1 MKKIDSLIKEITKK
15 PKISEGL
22 RKIDIQEVV
31 KNVLG
36 NNLLNYIKDI
46 HVIDKKLIIKL
57 NSSSLRSELSY
68 SKDKLLQNIND
79 NLQESEIK
87 EIILK

>member
-1 MKKIDSLIKEITKK
+1 MEKIDSLIKKITEK

-31 KNVLG
+31 KKVLG
-36 NNLLNYIKDI
+36 KNLLKYIKDI
-46 HVIDKKLIIKL
+46 YVVEKKLIIKL
-57 NSSSLRSELSY
+57 NSSSLRSELCY
-68 SKDKLLQNIND
+68 SKDKLLENVND
-79 NLQESEIK
+79 NLKVSEIK

>member
-36 NNLLNYIKDI
+36 KNLLNYIKDV
-46 HVIDKKLIIKL
+46 HVVDEKLIIKL

-68 SKDKLLQNIND
+68 SKDKLLKNIND
-79 NLQESEIK
+79 NFQESEIK

>member
-36 NNLLNYIKDI
+36 KNLLNYIKDI
-46 HVIDKKLIIKL
+46 HIIDKKLIIKL

-68 SKDKLLQNIND
+68 SKDNLLQNIND

>member
-1 MKKIDSLIKEITKK
+1 MKKIDSLIKKITKK

-36 NNLLNYIKDI
+36 KNLLNYIKDI
-46 HVIDKKLIIKL
+46 HVVDEKLIIKL

-68 SKDKLLQNIND
+68 SKDKLLKNIND
-79 NLQESEIK
+79 NLQEIEIK

>member
-1 MKKIDSLIKEITKK
+1 MKKIDSLIKKITKK

-36 NNLLNYIKDI
+36 KNLLNYIKDI
-46 HVIDKKLIIKL
+46 HVMDEKLIIKL

-68 SKDKLLQNIND
+68 RKEKLLKNIND
-79 NLQESEIK
+79 NFQESEIK

>member
-1 MKKIDSLIKEITKK
+1 MKKIDSLIKKITKK

-22 RKIDIQEVV
+22 RKIDVQEVV
-31 KNVLG
+31 KKVLG
-36 NNLLNYIKDI
+36 KNLLNYIKDI
-46 HVIDKKLIIKL
+46 HVIDEKLIIKL

-68 SKDKLLQNIND
+68 SKNKLLKNIND
-79 NLQESEIK
+79 NFQESEIK

>member
-1 MKKIDSLIKEITKK
+1 MKKKDSLIKEINKK

-36 NNLLNYIKDI
+36 KNLLNYIKDI
-46 HVIDKKLIIKL
+46 HVMDEKLIIKL
-57 NSSSLRSELSY
+57 SSSSLRSELSY
-68 SKDKLLQNIND
+68 SKEKLLKNIND
-79 NLQESEIK
+79 NFQESEIK

>member
-1 MKKIDSLIKEITKK
+1 MKKIDSLIKVITKK
-15 PKISEGL
+15 PKISKGL

-36 NNLLNYIKDI
+36 KNLLNYIKDI
-46 HVIDKKLIIKL
+46 HVMDEKLIIKL

-68 SKDKLLQNIND
+68 SKGKLLKNISD
-79 NLQESEIK
+79 NFQESEIK

>member
-31 KNVLG
+31 KKVLG
-36 NNLLNYIKDI
+36 KNILNYIKDI
-46 HVIDKKLIIKL
+46 HVMYEKLIIKL
-57 NSSSLRSELSY
+57 DSSSLRSELSY
-68 SKDKLLQNIND
+68 SKEKLLKNIND
-79 NLQESEIK
+79 NFQESEIK

>member
-1 MKKIDSLIKEITKK
+1 MKKIDSLIKKITDK

-36 NNLLNYIKDI
+36 KNLLNYIKDI
-46 HVIDKKLIIKL
+46 HVMDEKLIIKL
-57 NSSSLRSELSY
+57 DSSSLRSELSY
-68 SKDKLLQNIND
+68 SKEKLLKNIND
-79 NLQESEIK
+79 NFQESEIK

>member
-22 RKIDIQEVV
+22 RKIDIKEVV

-36 NNLLNYIKDI
+36 KNLLSYIKDI
-46 HVIDKKLIIKL
+46 HVIEEKLIIKL

-68 SKDKLLQNIND
+68 RKDKLLQNIND
-79 NLQESEIK
+79 NIQESQIK

>member
-36 NNLLNYIKDI
+36 KNLLNYIKDI
-46 HVIDKKLIIKL
+46 RVMDEKLIIKL
-57 NSSSLRSELSY
+57 DSSSLRSELSY
-68 SKDKLLQNIND
+68 SKEKLLKNIND
-79 NLQESEIK
+79 NFQESEIK

>member
-1 MKKIDSLIKEITKK
+1 MKKIDSLIKKITKK

-22 RKIDIQEVV
+22 RKSDIQEVV

-36 NNLLNYIKDI
+36 KNLLNYIKDI
-46 HVIDKKLIIKL
+46 HVMDEKLIIKL
-57 NSSSLRSELSY
+57 SSSSLRSELSY
-68 SKDKLLQNIND
+68 SKEKLLKNIND
-79 NLQESEIK
+79 NFQESEIK

>member
-1 MKKIDSLIKEITKK
+1 MKKIDSLIKKITKK

>member
-36 NNLLNYIKDI
+36 KNLLNYIKDI
-46 HVIDKKLIIKL
+46 HVMDEKLIIKL
-57 NSSSLRSELSY
+57 SSSSLRSELSY
-68 SKDKLLQNIND
+68 SKEKLLQNIND
-79 NLQESEIK
+79 NFQESEIK

>member
-1 MKKIDSLIKEITKK
+1 MKKIDSLIKKIIKK

-36 NNLLNYIKDI
+36 KNLLNYIKDI
-46 HVIDKKLIIKL
+46 HVMDEKLIIKL

-68 SKDKLLQNIND
+68 SKDKLLKNIND
-79 NLQESEIK
+79 NFQESEIK

>member
-1 MKKIDSLIKEITKK
+1 MKKIDSLIKKITDK

-36 NNLLNYIKDI
+36 KNLLNYIKDI
-46 HVIDKKLIIKL
+46 HVMDEKLIIKL

-68 SKDKLLQNIND
+68 SKDKLLKNIND
-79 NLQESEIK
+79 NFQESEIK

>member
-1 MKKIDSLIKEITKK
+1 MKKIDSLIKKITKK

-22 RKIDIQEVV
+22 RKIDVQEVV

-36 NNLLNYIKDI
+36 KNLLNYIKDI
-46 HVIDKKLIIKL
+46 HVMDEKLIIKL
-57 NSSSLRSELSY
+57 RSSSLRSELSY
-68 SKDKLLQNIND
+68 SKDKLLKNIND
-79 NLQESEIK
+79 NFQESEIK

>member
-1 MKKIDSLIKEITKK
+1 MKKIDSLIKKITKK
-15 PKISEGL
+15 PKISDGL

-31 KNVLG
+31 KKVLG
-36 NNLLNYIKDI
+36 KNLLNYIKNI
-46 HVIDKKLIIKL
+46 HVVDKKLIIKL

-68 SKDKLLQNIND
+68 SKDKLLKNIND

>member
-1 MKKIDSLIKEITKK
+1 MKKIDSLIKKITNK

-22 RKIDIQEVV
+22 RKIDIKEVV

-36 NNLLNYIKDI
+36 KNLLNYIKDI
-46 HVIDKKLIIKL
+46 HVTDEKLIIKL

-68 SKDKLLQNIND
+68 SKDKLLKNIND

>member
-1 MKKIDSLIKEITKK
+1 MKKIDSLIKDITKK

-31 KNVLG
+31 KKVLG
-36 NNLLNYIKDI
+36 RNLLNYIKDI
-46 HVIDKKLIIKL
+46 HVMDEKLIIKL

-68 SKDKLLQNIND
+68 SKDKLLKNIND
-79 NLQESEIK
+79 NFQESEIK

>member
-1 MKKIDSLIKEITKK
+1 MKKIDSLIKKITDK

-31 KNVLG
+31 KTVLG
-36 NNLLNYIKDI
+36 KNLLNYIKDI
-46 HVIDKKLIIKL
+46 HVMEEKLIIKL

-68 SKDKLLQNIND
+68 CKDKLLQNIND

-87 EIILK
+87 EILLK

>member
-1 MKKIDSLIKEITKK
+1 MKKIDSLIKKITKK

-31 KNVLG
+31 KKVLG
-36 NNLLNYIKDI
+36 KNLLNYIKDV

-68 SKDKLLQNIND
+68 SKDKLLKNIND
-79 NLQESEIK
+79 NFQESEIK

>member
-1 MKKIDSLIKEITKK
+1 MKKIDSLIKKITKK

-36 NNLLNYIKDI
+36 KNLLNYIKDI
-46 HVIDKKLIIKL
+46 HVMDEKLIIKL
-57 NSSSLRSELSY
+57 SSSSLRSELSY
-68 SKDKLLQNIND
+68 SKDKLLKNIND
-79 NLQESEIK
+79 NFQESEIK

>member
-1 MKKIDSLIKEITKK
+1 MKKIDSLIKKITDK

-36 NNLLNYIKDI
+36 KNLLNYIKDI
-46 HVIDKKLIIKL
+46 HVMEEKLIIKL

-68 SKDKLLQNIND
+68 SKDKLLKNIND
-79 NLQESEIK
+79 NFQESEIK

>member
-1 MKKIDSLIKEITKK
+1 MKKIDSLIKDITKK
-15 PKISEGL
+15 PKISKGL

-36 NNLLNYIKDI
+36 KNLLNYIKDI
-46 HVIDKKLIIKL
+46 HVMDEKLIIKL

-68 SKDKLLQNIND
+68 SKDKLLKNIND
-79 NLQESEIK
+79 NFQESEIK

>member
-1 MKKIDSLIKEITKK
+1 MKKIDSLIKKITKK

-36 NNLLNYIKDI
+36 KNLLNYIKDI
-46 HVIDKKLIIKL
+46 HVMDEKLIIKL

-68 SKDKLLQNIND
+68 GAKKIISLLNDEIGEKTISK
-79 NLQESEIK
+79 
-87 EIILK
+87 IIFI

>member
-1 MKKIDSLIKEITKK
+1 MKKIDSLIKKITKK

-36 NNLLNYIKDI
+36 KNLLNYIKDI
-46 HVIDKKLIIKL
+46 HVVDEKLIIKL
-57 NSSSLRSELSY
+57 SSSSLRSELSY
-68 SKDKLLQNIND
+68 SKEKLLKNIND
-79 NLQESEIK
+79 NFQESEIK

>member
-1 MKKIDSLIKEITKK
+1 MKKIDSLIKKITKK

-36 NNLLNYIKDI
+36 KNLLNYIKDI
-46 HVIDKKLIIKL
+46 HVMDEKLIIKL

-68 SKDKLLQNIND
+68 SKDKLLKNIND

-87 EIILK
+87 KIILK

>member
-1 MKKIDSLIKEITKK
+1 MKKIDSLIKKITKK
-15 PKISEGL
+15 PKISKGL

-36 NNLLNYIKDI
+36 KNLLNYIKDI
-46 HVIDKKLIIKL
+46 HVVDEKLIIKL

-68 SKDKLLQNIND
+68 SKDKLLKNIND
-79 NLQESEIK
+79 NFQESEIK

>member
-1 MKKIDSLIKEITKK
+1 MKKIDSLIKKITKK

-22 RKIDIQEVV
+22 RKIDVQEVV

-36 NNLLNYIKDI
+36 KNLLNYIKDI
-46 HVIDKKLIIKL
+46 HVMDEKLIIKL
-57 NSSSLRSELSY
+57 SSSSLRSELSY
-68 SKDKLLQNIND
+68 SKEKLLKNIND
-79 NLQESEIK
+79 NFQESEIK

>member
-1 MKKIDSLIKEITKK
+1 MKKIDSLIKEITKN

-36 NNLLNYIKDI
+36 KNLLNYIKDI
-46 HVIDKKLIIKL
+46 HVMDEKLIIKL
-57 NSSSLRSELSY
+57 DSSSLRSELSY
-68 SKDKLLQNIND
+68 SKEKLLKNIND
-79 NLQESEIK
+79 NFQESEIK

>member
-36 NNLLNYIKDI
+36 KNLLNYIKDI
-46 HVIDKKLIIKL
+46 HVMDEKLIIKL
-57 NSSSLRSELSY
+57 SSSSLRSELSY
-68 SKDKLLQNIND
+68 SKEKLLKNIND
-79 NLQESEIK
+79 NFQGNEIK

>member
-1 MKKIDSLIKEITKK
+1 MKKIDSLIKKITDK

-31 KNVLG
+31 RNVLG
-36 NNLLNYIKDI
+36 KNLLNYIKDI
-46 HVIDKKLIIKL
+46 HVMEEKLIIKL

-68 SKDKLLQNIND
+68 RKDDLLQNIND